1 MDSIKV
7 TNKGNNI
14 VSTGKEAWET
24 EYTWNKYN
32 DKCGLHPEGAYYIA
46 AHHTA
51 NTNSDEITIVSK
63 SGFKNTGLNNGENH
77 IKCYYSS
84 GTR

>member
-7 TNKGNNI
+7 TNRGNNI
-14 VSTGKEAWET
+14 KSTGKEAWES
-24 EYTWNKYN
+24 EFTWNKFN
-32 DKCGLHPEGAYYIA
+32 DKCAVYPEGAYYA
-46 AHHTA
+46 SAFHSAGAT
-51 NTNSDEITIVSK
+51 SDTVYIVSK